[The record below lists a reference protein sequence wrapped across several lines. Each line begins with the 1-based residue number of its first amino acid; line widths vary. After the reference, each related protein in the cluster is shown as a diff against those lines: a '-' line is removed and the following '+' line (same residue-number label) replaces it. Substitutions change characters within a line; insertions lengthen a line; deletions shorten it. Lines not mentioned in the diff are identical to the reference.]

1 MIPLNFYRDDE
12 YVYYN
17 NPNGITKKMT
27 IAEFEAVM
35 SGEGGGDI
43 PEHSSSNQGEVLS
56 VDANG
61 DLVWKTLPPS
71 GELTT
76 QLLSV
81 QYSGETISITAG
93 GSASLINFTFL
104 DGETYD
110 TVNIAETDFD
120 LCTLISLQLPGGL
133 VISGVA
139 LPDNTAYTSL
149 TINVENISDHSIQL
163 AQNYDIAYLKLLNP
177 RIIESNGD

>member
-1 MIPLNFYRDDE
+1 MIPLNFYRDNE

-17 NPNGITKKMT
+17 NTLGVTKKMT
-27 IAEFEAVM
+27 IAEFESLM
-35 SGEGGGDI
+35 SGEGGSAI

-81 QYSGETISITAG
+81 QYSGETITVPAG
-93 GSASLINFTFL
+93 DNASLMDFTFI

-110 TVNIAETDFD
+110 PINMAETDFD
-120 LCTLISLQLPGGL
+120 LCSLISLQVPGGL
-133 VISGVA
+133 VVTDVA

-149 TINVENISDHSIQL
+149 TINITNISDHSMQFP
-163 AQNYDIAYLKLLNP
+163 QNYDICYLKLLNP